1 MRWTAICLAVLAAAC
16 GDPEIWVEHCGEG
29 CDAIIHVGEDDAA
42 PQEVRPRDE
51 VDPALLCVPDND
63 GTITAAEM
71 PVVVNAVASY
81 LVNAQGDAVSVDPA
95 GAKEGDGWVWD
106 FRDGPDAIHAGLRVE
121 PPGGFWFSER
131 FPDADYVSPF
141 SPWDTDLLAAF
152 RAAPGRTEMLGI
164 ASRHK
169 DGPAYTLVIY
179 DEPVSLYQFPLTLG
193 TQWVSEVGFSD
204 AVLQGV
210 KNAGTERYEFT
221 VDGRGTLRL
230 PQFTL
235 ENTLRIRLDLTQTF
249 VVSEGDPAVR
259 HVWYLYVH
267 ECLGEVARIVSL
279 PGETSGSFE
288 TAAEFRRLGL

>member
-1 MRWTAICLAVLAAAC
+1 MRWTTIIPAVLAIAC
-16 GDPEIWVEHCGEG
+16 GDPEIYVEHCGEG
-29 CDAIIHVGEDDAA
+29 CDAIIHVGEEDAA
-42 PQEVRPRDE
+42 AQEVVPRDDI
-51 VDPALLCVPDND
+51 DPAMLCIPNND

-81 LVNAQGDAVSVDPA
+81 LVNAQGTEVPVNVA
-95 GAKEGDGWVWD
+95 GAAKGAGWSWD
-106 FRDGPDAIHAGLRVE
+106 FEEGPEAVHAALKVE
-121 PPGGFWFSER
+121 PPEGFWFSDQ

-141 SPWDTDLLAAF
+141 TPWDTDLLAAF

-169 DGPAYTLVIY
+169 DGPAFTLVVY
-179 DEPVSLYQFPLTLG
+179 DDPVVLYQFPLELG
-193 TQWVSEVGFSD
+193 NQWVSEVSFSD
-204 AVLQGV
+204 ATLQGV
-210 KNAGTERYEFT
+210 KNAGTERYEFA

-249 VVSEGDPAVR
+249 VVSDGEPAVR
-259 HVWYLYVH
+259 HIWYLYVH

-279 PGETSGSFE
+279 PGEDSGNFE